1 LAQPPG
7 PIINIELIGPEQGLP
22 NRNTRCI
29 MQDALGFLWL
39 GVGDGLWRYDGYTF
53 QSYTDLLTRTSGF
66 ITLINDIQRGPDDR
80 LWIAHNNGISVID
93 PARLTCV
100 HVDLART
107 FPDRLYSNQTVKIHF
122 DRQGNAWVALPG
134 AALVKVDQTLRPLL
148 LYVPPENKMDSTS
161 AARFISKL
169 FQDGEKNIYL
179 FSKDNFLEIIDGNG
193 RYIRRVELSNAALQ
207 KNGFVV
213 ADVLGSG
220 KESLLICYGNEH
232 TKKKKV
238 RTFSFLHQILGPLA
252 ENPYSINPENRYTDK
267 KGFAW
272 YKSYNQVGFL
282 QEKTGI
288 FTHVTDLLRQK
299 AGVELYFFNALV
311 VSDNSFWLCSGAGLF
326 KITITEQFFQKFLS
340 IPLQKPTDVGTSM
353 RGITE
358 DSTGT
363 IWTCSYGFKE
373 NGSTYLLHK
382 LDPKTGAIQHLKP
395 KLVKDGQYINP
406 MPYKIVFGKNG
417 VYAIT
422 DATYLLKMAPGS
434 LQSSAI
440 DFTSTTGNEFT
451 CLYSLDDSTLWMG
464 TLSGMAMINTRKL
477 QPVLFNHQAG
487 AYIRNV
493 RVNFFMPWSSDQVLA
508 STTNGLYVLDKK
520 ARIVDHYGAVPED
533 QIRLPSLRI
542 FHTVWYGASL
552 WAGSADGLMRID
564 TLLKKAELFTTK
576 EGLPDNMV
584 YAALPDDR
592 GNLWLSTNN
601 GLCRFNTK
609 TKKVHNYGLADG
621 LPHTE
626 FNHTS
631 FLKAEDG
638 KLYFGGLNGIV
649 GFDPATL
656 NSTTREDALLR
667 LISYSKYVGG
677 TDSVETVMSPAVQ
690 DKIVF
695 GAGDRLFSFSF
706 MSPDYRHT
714 NQNRF
719 RYKLEGWDDEAWHS
733 FETGNKLTFN
743 NLLPGSYTLHV
754 QVSVAGGDW
763 SKQEWRVVLEVK
775 APWYKTAWFFML
787 SLITVALIFYAFYRY
802 RLAQILRIQQIRN
815 RISADMHDEIGSTL
829 SSITFY
835 SQALLLQTAEK
846 KQKDVLQKIK
856 ENAQQVQEGLSDIV
870 WSVKA
875 SLDKI
880 ENVFARMHSFGS
892 ELLESKGIS
901 LHFEQDETLNAAK
914 LDMVKRK
921 NFYLIFKEAVN
932 NAAKYAHCKN
942 LWVQINGEEGR
953 IKMVIKDDGRGFDPQ
968 QAKQG
973 NGLSNMQA
981 RAVQMK
987 SRLTVASSE
996 GNGTTIT
1003 LIL

>member
-1 LAQPPG
+1 
-7 PIINIELIGPEQGLP
+7 
-22 NRNTRCI
+22 
-29 MQDALGFLWL
+29 
-39 GVGDGLWRYDGYTF
+39 
-53 QSYTDLLTRTSGF
+53 
-66 ITLINDIQRGPDDR
+66 
-80 LWIAHNNGISVID
+80 
-93 PARLTCV
+93 
-100 HVDLART
+100 
-107 FPDRLYSNQTVKIHF
+107 
-122 DRQGNAWVALPG
+122 
-134 AALVKVDQTLRPLL
+134 
-148 LYVPPENKMDSTS
+148 
-161 AARFISKL
+161 
-169 FQDGEKNIYL
+169 
-179 FSKDNFLEIIDGNG
+179 
-193 RYIRRVELSNAALQ
+193 
-207 KNGFVV
+207 
-213 ADVLGSG
+213 
-220 KESLLICYGNEH
+220 
-232 TKKKKV
+232 
-238 RTFSFLHQILGPLA
+238 
-252 ENPYSINPENRYTDK
+252 
-267 KGFAW
+267 
-272 YKSYNQVGFL
+272 
-282 QEKTGI
+282 
-288 FTHVTDLLRQK
+288 
-299 AGVELYFFNALV
+299 
-311 VSDNSFWLCSGAGLF
+311 
-326 KITITEQFFQKFLS
+326 
-340 IPLQKPTDVGTSM
+340 
-353 RGITE
+353 
-358 DSTGT
+358 
-363 IWTCSYGFKE
+363 
-373 NGSTYLLHK
+373 
-382 LDPKTGAIQHLKP
+382 
-395 KLVKDGQYINP
+395 
-406 MPYKIVFGKNG
+406 
-417 VYAIT
+417 
-422 DATYLLKMAPGS
+422 
-434 LQSSAI
+434 
-440 DFTSTTGNEFT
+440 
-451 CLYSLDDSTLWMG
+451 
-464 TLSGMAMINTRKL
+464 
-477 QPVLFNHQAG
+477 
-487 AYIRNV
+487 
-493 RVNFFMPWSSDQVLA
+493 
-508 STTNGLYVLDKK
+508 
-520 ARIVDHYGAVPED
+520 
-533 QIRLPSLRI
+533 
-542 FHTVWYGASL
+542 
-552 WAGSADGLMRID
+552 
-564 TLLKKAELFTTK
+564 
-576 EGLPDNMV
+576 
-584 YAALPDDR
+584 LPDDR

-656 NSTTREDALLR
+656 NSTTGEEALLR

-901 LHFEQDETLNAAK
+901 FHFEQGETLDHAK

-942 LWVQINGEEGR
+942 IWVQINGEEGR